1 MSQCVYSVFTEL
13 MLLGLPCCAGTSE
26 TDNLE
31 EGIELLLAVVSW
43 ILLHDLLTPQSQG
56 LWQSGRFRRE
66 HQKEQKLFALTL
78 ENNSRMVRIWGLIVP
93 TKNRFLTTRFLSQK
107 LTLILRFHL
116 HLVIPQT
123 GGQALG
129 L

>member
-1 MSQCVYSVFTEL
+1 
-13 MLLGLPCCAGTSE
+13 MLPGLPCCAGTSE

-31 EGIELLLAVVSW
+31 EGKELLLVVVSQ

-56 LWQSGRFRRE
+56 LWQSGRLWRE
-66 HQKEQKLFALTL
+66 HQKKQKLFALTL
-78 ENNSRMVRIWGLIVP
+78 ENNDRMVKVGGLIVP
-93 TKNRFLTTRFLSQK
+93 TKNRFPTTRFLSQK

-116 HLVIPQT
+116 HLLIPQT
-123 GGQALG
+123 GGQAFG